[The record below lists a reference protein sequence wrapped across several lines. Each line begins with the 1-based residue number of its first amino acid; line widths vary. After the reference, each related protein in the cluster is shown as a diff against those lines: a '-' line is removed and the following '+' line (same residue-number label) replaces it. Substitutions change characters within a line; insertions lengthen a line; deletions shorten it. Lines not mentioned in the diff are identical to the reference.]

1 MTNHE
6 DQNQVELMSSN
17 LLVSSE
23 GEGESF
29 TTAENVGASKESVL
43 CTEESLP
50 VPLCPDSSE
59 PPLEYFPFA
68 LTASRNNIL
77 YVVTETLPV
86 PIMFA
91 RTSGYIERP
100 GDRSS
105 EDSNTGGSKD
115 DGAADDES
123 WTPVKLDS
131 QTAHPSLSMPD
142 MIKDPL
148 ILSVRSLPEKAEDE
162 AEV

>member
-29 TTAENVGASKESVL
+29 TTAENVGASKES
-43 CTEESLP
+43 LP
-50 VPLCPDSSE
+50 LSLCPNISE

-91 RTSGYIERP
+91 RTAGNIERP

-115 DGAADDES
+115 DGDDDDEG
-123 WTPVKLDS
+123 WTSVKLDS
-131 QTAHPSLSMPD
+131 QTAHPSISMPD

-148 ILSVRSLPEKAEDE
+148 ILSVRSLPEKAEDK

>member
-29 TTAENVGASKESVL
+29 TTAENVGASKES
-43 CTEESLP
+43 LP
-50 VPLCPDSSE
+50 LPLCPNTSE

-91 RTSGYIERP
+91 RTSGDIEQP
-100 GDRSS
+100 GDRST

-131 QTAHPSLSMPD
+131 QTAHPSISMPD

>member
-50 VPLCPDSSE
+50 VPLCPGSSE

-86 PIMFA
+86 PMLT
-91 RTSGYIERP
+91 RTFREIQGSDLRTGDIE
-100 GDRSS
+100 GS
-105 EDSNTGGSKD
+105 EDD
-115 DGAADDES
+115 DGVEN
-123 WTPVKLDS
+123 VK
-131 QTAHPSLSMPD
+131 
-142 MIKDPL
+142 
-148 ILSVRSLPEKAEDE
+148 
-162 AEV
+162 